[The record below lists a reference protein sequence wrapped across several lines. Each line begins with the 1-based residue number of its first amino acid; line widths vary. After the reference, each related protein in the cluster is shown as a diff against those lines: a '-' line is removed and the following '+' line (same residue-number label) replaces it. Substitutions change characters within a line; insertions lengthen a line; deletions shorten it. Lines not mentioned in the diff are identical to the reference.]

1 MKLSTRAR
9 YGTRALLDLA
19 LQNPGEPVL
28 LKNIAQRQK
37 ISLSYLEHI
46 IAPLTAAGIIGSI
59 RGRQGGIHLAKAPE
73 DINIADVVKLL
84 EGSIAPT
91 DCIDNPESCHES
103 DYCVTREL
111 WSELYVAMNDV
122 LESTT
127 LKDLMDKHYKTRRLD
142 EVMNNK

>member
-19 LQNPGEPVL
+19 LQNPGELVL

-37 ISLSYLEHI
+37 ISLSYLEHL

-59 RGRQGGIHLAKAPE
+59 RGPQGGIRLVKAPE
-73 DINIADVVKLL
+73 DINLAEVVKLL
-84 EGSIAPT
+84 EGSIAPAE
-91 DCIDNPESCHES
+91 CISNPETCNES

-111 WSELYVAMNDV
+111 WSELYSAMNEV

-127 LKDLMDKHYKTRRLD
+127 LQDLIDKHNKTKRLEKVMHYK
-142 EVMNNK
+142 